1 MARPTKARR
10 ICMEAAYDNFCPNGV
25 LAREKVIMT
34 MDEYETIR
42 LVDLEKCT
50 HEQCAKQMGIA
61 RTTVTEIYESARYK
75 MADSI
80 VNGKTLEISGGNYR
94 LCDGTALF
102 CCNKIC
108 RRTSTSVGKDDIQ
121 RKETDQM
128 RIAVTYENGEIFQ
141 HFGHTEQF
149 KLYDIE
155 NSQVVRSQIVDT
167 NGQGHGAL
175 YALPKTTFTGDRR
188 HPVNFSGSYK
198 TKTFKLLA
206 ALIVIIAAAYFVGT
220 LLSSPIINASKYQK
234 LMKVE
239 KSKFTKDI
247 DQISYDQ
254 IPLLDKSSAEI
265 LGARK
270 MGSLVDLASQ
280 FEVAD
285 EYMKSFPDES

>member
-10 ICMEAAYDNFCPNGV
+10 ICMEAAYDNFCPEGV
-25 LAREKVIMT
+25 PAGEKVIMT

-175 YALPKTTFTGDRR
+175 AGFLTEAGADVLICGGIGGGAQSALATAGIKLYGG
-188 HPVNFSGSYK
+188 VSGAVDEAVEAYLAG
-198 TKTFKLLA
+198 KLDYNPDVRCSHHEHEHSCA
-206 ALIVIIAAAYFVGT
+206 EHKCGEDKHGCAGNEM
-220 LLSSPIINASKYQK
+220 LS
-234 LMKVE
+234 
-239 KSKFTKDI
+239 
-247 DQISYDQ
+247 
-254 IPLLDKSSAEI
+254 
-265 LGARK
+265 
-270 MGSLVDLASQ
+270 
-280 FEVAD
+280 
-285 EYMKSFPDES
+285 

>member
-25 LAREKVIMT
+25 PAREKVIMT

-128 RIAVTYENGEIFQ
+128 RIAVTYENGQIFQ

-149 KLYDIE
+149 KLYEAADGKITHAE
-155 NSQVVRSQIVDT
+155 VVDT
-167 NGQGHGAL
+167 NGSGHGAL
-175 YALPKTTFTGDRR
+175 AGFLMQNGVDTLICG
-188 HPVNFSGSYK
+188 GIGGGAQ
-198 TKTFKLLA
+198 A
-206 ALIVIIAAAYFVGT
+206 ALAEAGIKLYGGVSGDADAAVSA
-220 LLSSPIINASKYQK
+220 LLNGN
-234 LMKVE
+234 
-239 KSKFTKDI
+239 
-247 DQISYDQ
+247 
-254 IPLLDKSSAEI
+254 
-265 LGARK
+265 LGYNPNVHCDHHDHEHGEEGHTCGNHGCGK
-270 MGSLVDLASQ
+270 HSCH
-280 FEVAD
+280 
-285 EYMKSFPDES
+285 